1 MRIGIRLAISSL
13 VLASILISAIGV
25 HLLWWRTAEAN
36 SRELAATID
45 EQIVSAVRKELNTI
59 TTQATAAHTAISTL
73 FVQNVLGAR
82 EADKREF
89 VFLSQL
95 QSQPSISWVA
105 FGFPNGDFFAAHKLG
120 DLSLEMMEIARVDG
134 VIKRRV
140 DTYQVVVGDI
150 QFEKR
155 RFEDTNYVVTDQEWY
170 RKGIQN
176 DDPGWFEVSDFP
188 VGLRPSIA
196 YAGPIDVYQKR
207 QGVLAVIIEN
217 TRLAQF
223 LSQLSVGKT
232 GAAFILGRDGTV
244 IAGPDPDA
252 DELKM
257 QRSDQPLLA
266 IARGAMKE
274 AGGSYSSDAKTAHPM
289 RFVSNANAYAVT
301 MTPLDFPGWTLA
313 TVIPEAE
320 FLGPIETTIRYL
332 LIGLALL
339 IIIAGILSAWL
350 ARRIIAGPLIT
361 VVGEIKHIEGFELDQ
376 VRRHPS
382 RIAELEDLSSA
393 IADMAGGLAAFRK
406 YIPADLVR
414 MLLREGVEPRPG
426 GSVRTLTVMFADIE
440 GFTGLSERLGDGI
453 IPLLSRYLDIISR
466 EVNAH
471 GGTIDK
477 FIGDA
482 VMAFWGAPIS
492 NADHAVDA
500 CRAALT
506 CQRSLRGS
514 GLTDDSGRP
523 LKARIGI
530 NSGDM
535 LVGNIGSEFRL
546 NYTVIGDAVNVASRL
561 EGANKEYGTDI
572 IIGEATR
579 RLAGD
584 RIHVRELDRLMVYG
598 RAGGLAIYELLD
610 VAERGVERP
619 GWVAL
624 YESGLTAYRA
634 GDFAGAIAFFQKLL
648 GERPSDPAACIMQER
663 CKKFIEYPPG
673 AEWEAT
679 NAMKVK

>member
-59 TTQATAAHTAISTL
+59 TTQATAAHTAIRTL

-196 YAGPIDVYQKR
+196 NAGPIDVYQKR
-207 QGVLAVIIEN
+207 KGVLAVVIEN

-301 MTPLDFPGWTLA
+301 LTPLDFPGWTLA

-332 LIGLALL
+332 VIGLALL
-339 IIIAGILSAWL
+339 IVVAGL
-350 ARRIIAGPLIT
+350 LIT
-361 VVGEIKHIEGFELDQ
+361 VVDEIKHVERFELDQ

-382 RIAELEDLSSA
+382 RVAELENLSNA

-426 GSVRTLTVMFADIE
+426 GSVRTLTVMFTDIA
-440 GFTGLSERLGDGI
+440 GFTGLSERLGDQI
-453 IPLLSRYLDIISR
+453 IPLLSGYLDVMSR
-466 EVNAH
+466 EV
-471 GGTIDK
+471 
-477 FIGDA
+477 
-482 VMAFWGAPIS
+482 
-492 NADHAVDA
+492 
-500 CRAALT
+500 
-506 CQRSLRGS
+506 S
-514 GLTDDSGRP
+514 G
-523 LKARIGI
+523 
-530 NSGDM
+530 
-535 LVGNIGSEFRL
+535 
-546 NYTVIGDAVNVASRL
+546 
-561 EGANKEYGTDI
+561 
-572 IIGEATR
+572 
-579 RLAGD
+579 
-584 RIHVRELDRLMVYG
+584 H
-598 RAGGLAIYELLD
+598 
-610 VAERGVERP
+610 
-619 GWVAL
+619 
-624 YESGLTAYRA
+624 
-634 GDFAGAIAFFQKLL
+634 
-648 GERPSDPAACIMQER
+648 
-663 CKKFIEYPPG
+663 
-673 AEWEAT
+673 
-679 NAMKVK
+679 